1 MSKHKR
7 VVETEFLSSG
17 SPQGLSSP
25 MLVVIFL
32 SRHCSLLCS
41 PSFLIILSAIYQT
54 MKSERKKKKNWT
66 CRFFALWLMSSFL
79 RKKCFVCSLFPCRKK
94 ELVVC
99 RDYPIFFFFSFLFLL
114 VSFNSQKGFSVVSKL
129 LSWEKPKSMHFSG
142 SCKRDVCLF
151 DNTSKS
157 VTGWDLKSTKNAG
170 FPISTTDCTYAFC
183 TSGIF
188 YTGD

>member
-1 MSKHKR
+1 
-7 VVETEFLSSG
+7 
-17 SPQGLSSP
+17 
-25 MLVVIFL
+25 
-32 SRHCSLLCS
+32 
-41 PSFLIILSAIYQT
+41 
-54 MKSERKKKKNWT
+54 
-66 CRFFALWLMSSFL
+66 
-79 RKKCFVCSLFPCRKK
+79 
-94 ELVVC
+94 
-99 RDYPIFFFFSFLFLL
+99 
-114 VSFNSQKGFSVVSKL
+114 
-129 LSWEKPKSMHFSG
+129 MHFSG